1 MGESAY
7 TKVSIFGEEYRIAG
21 DDPEIS
27 VPELAAYV
35 HGKMNDVKGHTKTFD
50 TKRIAVLTAL
60 NLADELFR
68 EQARTAALV
77 KQIKERTEEFDQLL
91 ELTLVD
97 E

>member
-1 MGESAY
+1 MGESVY

-21 DDPEIS
+21 DDSDIS
-27 VPELAAYV
+27 IPELAAYV
-35 HGKMNDVKGHTKTFD
+35 HGKMTAVKERSSSFD

-68 EQARTAALV
+68 EQAHTAALV
-77 KQIKERTEEFDQLL
+77 KQIKERAEKLDHLL
-91 ELTLVD
+91 ELTLAD